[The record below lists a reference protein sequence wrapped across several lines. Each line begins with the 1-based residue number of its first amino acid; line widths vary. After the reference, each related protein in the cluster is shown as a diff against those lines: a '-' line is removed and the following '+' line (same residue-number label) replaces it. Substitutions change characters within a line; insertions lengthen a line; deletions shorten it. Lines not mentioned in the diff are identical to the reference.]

1 MADIIGRRYAFNI
14 TLFLVGIFLI
24 AAGGVNSIYAYG
36 AMFAM
41 VGFASGGN
49 VPVASTVYLE
59 FVPSS
64 GYYLLTILSAWWA
77 VGAVIDAVSQS
88 CLNSWDLLSE
98 KYRLL
103 LGPS

>member
-1 MADIIGRRYAFNI
+1 MTDIIGRRWAFNI
-14 TLFLVGIFLI
+14 TLFLAGIFLI
-24 AAGGVNSIYAYG
+24 AAGGVDSIYAYG

-59 FVPSS
+59 FVPRS

-77 VGAVIDAVSQS
+77 IGAVINAVGPVFFRLFHFLTSYS
-88 CLNSWDLLSE
+88 LS
-98 KYRLL
+98 